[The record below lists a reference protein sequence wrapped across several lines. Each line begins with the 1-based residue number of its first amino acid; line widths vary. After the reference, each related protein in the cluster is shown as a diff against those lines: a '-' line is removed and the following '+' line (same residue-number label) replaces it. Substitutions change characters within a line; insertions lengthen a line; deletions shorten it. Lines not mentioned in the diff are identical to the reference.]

1 MQIIG
6 KRKKKRNGRI
16 KEVESEGRE
25 RNVRSILSLLLI
37 SGFLNFSGLKV
48 CLLLSGGASLFRFS
62 KILNLPV
69 QKGLSPEA
77 PPHLLSIR
85 EEGDAGSREIIKSQ
99 QTCDLQFSQIS
110 SCI

>member
-1 MQIIG
+1 MG
-6 KRKKKRNGRI
+6 VLKKLRVRGV
-16 KEVESEGRE
+16 KEIEVDFITTTHQR
-25 RNVRSILSLLLI
+25 
-37 SGFLNFSGLKV
+37 FLNVSGLKV
-48 CLLLSGGASLFRFS
+48 CLLPSRGASLFRFS

-69 QKGLSPEA
+69 QKGLSLEA
-77 PPHLLSIR
+77 PLHLLSIR